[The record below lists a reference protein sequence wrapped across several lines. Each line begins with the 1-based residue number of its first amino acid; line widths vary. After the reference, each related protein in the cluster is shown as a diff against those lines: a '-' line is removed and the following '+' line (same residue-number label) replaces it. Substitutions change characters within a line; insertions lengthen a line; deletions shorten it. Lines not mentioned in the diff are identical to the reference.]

1 MDRGRVDRLMLVPN
15 GQQTTLQIVAILV
28 EIKTL
33 NNNLLHMVQGYL
45 VQDADLCC
53 VTLII
58 ATNEKHRDE
67 TVHAEIMG
75 IRS

>member
-1 MDRGRVDRLMLVPN
+1 MLVPY

-28 EIKTL
+28 ETKTL
-33 NNNLLHMVQGYL
+33 NNNLLRMVQVYL

-53 VTLII
+53 VTSII
-58 ATNEKHRDE
+58 ATNEKNRDE